1 MAWRA
6 EFARDRSLHH
16 ADTQVWVTCS
26 DDLFDLNEGGVDLFG
41 ELPHGLIWVLV
52 GKRVD
57 VNLHRY
63 KNSTIIIVSRPR
75 SFKTV
80 FDWLIGRVVALSLIG
95 CQTHSAPSG
104 SGRSCRGCARSS
116 SSW

>member
-16 ADTQVWVTCS
+16 TDIQVWVTCS

-80 FDWLIGRVVALSLIG
+80 CIRLAHWPSCSSVSDWLSDSLCPI
-95 CQTHSAPSG
+95 
-104 SGRSCRGCARSS
+104 
-116 SSW
+116 W

>member
-1 MAWRA
+1 MVPKK
-6 EFARDRSLHH
+6 FFLSPLMGFLGGRSLTVTD

-63 KNSTIIIVSRPR
+63 KNSTIIIVSQPR

-80 FDWLIGRVVALSLIG
+80 CIRLAHWPSCNSVSDWLSDSLCPI
-95 CQTHSAPSG
+95 
-104 SGRSCRGCARSS
+104 
-116 SSW
+116 W